1 MSTSLTTTD
10 DQRGGPSLGTIT
22 VTGAQIGKQGRLNE
36 AAEERDSK
44 HAFLI
49 LENHKKGT
57 VTRHVMCAASD
68 KERDGWIARLVE
80 QVDPTSSP
88 PSPPV
93 TSPSSAVTSPLQTA
107 PAQIPTA
114 ATGPQPF
121 NGYGPAASVL
131 SRKRSTSRKLSKDVV
146 VTNAQ
151 PMGAMPTTGKFANI
165 PSPGMIN
172 SLEANKSQSSQSSSS
187 NGANSASMSQS
198 STLMTMSETSQSIQ
212 SDRSNRPGNISS
224 QQEST
229 VTPRGNKRQSNMP
242 PSRQPS
248 VPPSRQYTPAYLT
261 KLSTDGMSAPPGS
274 MPDTRDR
281 DRKAKSGRFWP
292 SFGKTPEKITR
303 PVFGVPLNESLAI
316 ASVASL
322 PAVVFRCIE
331 WLETNKA
338 QDEEGIYRMS
348 GSSAVIKGLKDRFDH
363 EGDVNL
369 VKLDDRWDPHA
380 IAGLLKTFLR
390 DLPTSLLTRE
400 SHPKFLAVMG
410 TSPLP
415 LLFDVQ
421 TADA

>member
-1 MSTSLTTTD
+1 MVDKTD
-10 DQRGGPSLGTIT
+10 IQRGGPSLGTIT
-22 VTGAQIGKQGRLNE
+22 ITGAQIGKQGRLNE
-36 AAEERDSK
+36 AAEEKDSK

-49 LENHKKGT
+49 LENHRKGT

-80 QVDPTSSP
+80 QVDSNSSP
-88 PSPPV
+88 SATPAVSLPPTV
-93 TSPSSAVTSPLQTA
+93 TAQPAPTQTA
-107 PAQIPTA
+107 LPPGNAP
-114 ATGPQPF
+114 G
-121 NGYGPAASVL
+121 NGPAAGAL
-131 SRKRSTSRKLSKDVV
+131 QRKRSTSRKLSKDVI

-172 SLEANKSQSSQSSSS
+172 SLEANKSQSSQPTNGSSS
-187 NGANSASMSQS
+187 APISQS

-212 SDRSNRPGNISS
+212 SDRNRPSTSAS
-224 QQEST
+224 QHET
-229 VTPRGNKRQSNMP
+229 TTPRANKRQSNMP
-242 PSRQPS
+242 PTRQSS
-248 VPPSRQYTPAYLT
+248 VPPSRQCTPAYLT
-261 KLSTDGMSAPPGS
+261 NLSTNGMSAPPGS
-274 MPDTRDR
+274 MPDMRER

-331 WLETNKA
+331 WLEINKA

-410 TSPLP
+410 MSPSSSLSWC
-415 LLFDVQ
+415 
-421 TADA
+421 

>member
-1 MSTSLTTTD
+1 
-10 DQRGGPSLGTIT
+10 
-22 VTGAQIGKQGRLNE
+22 
-36 AAEERDSK
+36 
-44 HAFLI
+44 
-49 LENHKKGT
+49 
-57 VTRHVMCAASD
+57 MCAASD

-80 QVDPTSSP
+80 QVDPTSQSEITATSPIPSITSP
-88 PSPPV
+88 PLPPV
-93 TSPSSAVTSPLQTA
+93 QFPA
-107 PAQIPTA
+107 PAPNA
-114 ATGPQPF
+114 ATPG
-121 NGYGPAASVL
+121 NGPAAGAL
-131 SRKRSTSRKLSKDVV
+131 QRKRSTSRKLSKDVV

-151 PMGAMPTTGKFANI
+151 PMGAMPSTGKFANI

-172 SLEANKSQSSQSSSS
+172 SLEANKSQSSQSTNTSNGSSS
-187 NGANSASMSQS
+187 APISQS
-198 STLMTMSETSQSIQ
+198 STLMSMSETSQSMQ
-212 SDRSNRPGNISS
+212 SDRSNGRP
-224 QQEST
+224 ST
-229 VTPRGNKRQSNMP
+229 STSNHEPTSTTPRANKRQSNMP

-261 KLSTDGMSAPPGS
+261 KLSTDGM
-274 MPDTRDR
+274 T
-281 DRKAKSGRFWP
+281 AKSGRFWP

-331 WLETNKA
+331 WLEINKA
-338 QDEEGIYRMS
+338 QDEEGVYRMS

-400 SHPKFLAVMG
+400 LHPKFLAVMG
-410 TSPLP
+410 MFPS
-415 LLFDVQ
+415 LLD
-421 TADA
+421 ADADE

>member
-1 MSTSLTTTD
+1 M
-10 DQRGGPSLGTIT
+10 QRGGPSLGTIT
-22 VTGAQIGKQGRLNE
+22 ITGAQIGKQGRLNE
-36 AAEERDSK
+36 AAEEKDSK

-49 LENHKKGT
+49 LENHRKGT

-80 QVDPTSSP
+80 QVDSNSSP
-88 PSPPV
+88 SATPAISPP
-93 TSPSSAVTSPLQTA
+93 PPATA
-107 PAQIPTA
+107 PPQPAPTA
-114 ATGPQPF
+114 PTPPPAGNAPG
-121 NGYGPAASVL
+121 NGPAAGAL
-131 SRKRSTSRKLSKDVV
+131 HRKRSTSRKLSKDVI

-172 SLEANKSQSSQSSSS
+172 SLEANKSQSSQSTNGSSS
-187 NGANSASMSQS
+187 APMSQS

-212 SDRSNRPGNISS
+212 SDRNRP
-224 QQEST
+224 ST
-229 VTPRGNKRQSNMP
+229 STSHHETTTPRANKRQSNMP
-242 PSRQPS
+242 TRQSS

-261 KLSTDGMSAPPGS
+261 NLSTNGMSAPPGS
-274 MPDTRDR
+274 MPDMRER

-331 WLETNKA
+331 WLEINKA

-410 TSPLP
+410 MSPPSLWYGT
-415 LLFDVQ
+415 DG
-421 TADA
+421 

>member
-1 MSTSLTTTD
+1 M
-10 DQRGGPSLGTIT
+10 QRGGPSLGTIT
-22 VTGAQIGKQGRLNE
+22 ITGAQIGKQGRLNE
-36 AAEERDSK
+36 AAEEKDSK

-49 LENHKKGT
+49 LENHRKGT

-80 QVDPTSSP
+80 QVDSNSSP
-88 PSPPV
+88 SATPAVSPPPMV
-93 TSPSSAVTSPLQTA
+93 TAQPALTQTA
-107 PAQIPTA
+107 PPPGNAP
-114 ATGPQPF
+114 G
-121 NGYGPAASVL
+121 NGPAAGAL
-131 SRKRSTSRKLSKDVV
+131 QRKRSTSRKLSKDVI

-172 SLEANKSQSSQSSSS
+172 SLEANKSQSSQSTGNGSSS
-187 NGANSASMSQS
+187 APISHS
-198 STLMTMSETSQSIQ
+198 STLMTMIETSQSIQ
-212 SDRSNRPGNISS
+212 SDRNRP
-224 QQEST
+224 ST
-229 VTPRGNKRQSNMP
+229 SAPQHETTTPRANKRQSNMP
-242 PSRQPS
+242 PTRQSS
-248 VPPSRQYTPAYLT
+248 VPPSRQCTPAYLT
-261 KLSTDGMSAPPGS
+261 NLSTNGMSAPPGS
-274 MPDTRDR
+274 MPDMRER

-331 WLETNKA
+331 WLEINKA

-380 IAGLLKTFLR
+380 IAGLLKTFFR

-410 TSPLP
+410 MSPSSSL
-415 LLFDVQ
+415 
-421 TADA
+421 AWY

>member
-1 MSTSLTTTD
+1 MVDKTD
-10 DQRGGPSLGTIT
+10 IQRGGPSLGTIT
-22 VTGAQIGKQGRLNE
+22 ITGAQIGKQGRLNE
-36 AAEERDSK
+36 AAEEKDSK

-49 LENHKKGT
+49 LENHRKGT

-80 QVDPTSSP
+80 QVDSNSSP
-88 PSPPV
+88 SATPAVSPPPTV
-93 TSPSSAVTSPLQTA
+93 TAQPAPTQTA
-107 PAQIPTA
+107 LPPGNAP
-114 ATGPQPF
+114 G
-121 NGYGPAASVL
+121 NGPAAGAL
-131 SRKRSTSRKLSKDVV
+131 QRKRSTSRKLSKDVI

-172 SLEANKSQSSQSSSS
+172 SLEANKSQSSQPTNGSSS
-187 NGANSASMSQS
+187 APISQS

-212 SDRSNRPGNISS
+212 SDRNRPSTSAS
-224 QQEST
+224 QHET
-229 VTPRGNKRQSNMP
+229 TTPRANKRQSNMP
-242 PSRQPS
+242 PTRQSS

-261 KLSTDGMSAPPGS
+261 NLSTNGMSAPPGS
-274 MPDTRDR
+274 MPDMRER

-331 WLETNKA
+331 WLEINKA

-410 TSPLP
+410 MSPASSLS
-415 LLFDVQ
+415 
-421 TADA
+421 

>member
-1 MSTSLTTTD
+1 MNDRTD
-10 DQRGGPSLGTIT
+10 IQRGGPSLGTIT
-22 VTGAQIGKQGRLNE
+22 ITGAQIGKQGRLNE
-36 AAEERDSK
+36 AAEEKDSK

-80 QVDPTSSP
+80 QVDSNSSP
-88 PSPPV
+88 SATPAISPPATV
-93 TSPSSAVTSPLQTA
+93 SAP
-107 PAQIPTA
+107 
-114 ATGPQPF
+114 PQPAPTQSAQAPSGDAPG
-121 NGYGPAASVL
+121 NGPAAGAL
-131 SRKRSTSRKLSKDVV
+131 QRKRSTSRKLSKDVI

-172 SLEANKSQSSQSSSS
+172 SLEANKSQSSQSTSNGSSS
-187 NGANSASMSQS
+187 APMSQS
-198 STLMTMSETSQSIQ
+198 STLMTMSETSQSMQ
-212 SDRSNRPGNISS
+212 SERSTRP
-224 QQEST
+224 ST
-229 VTPRGNKRQSNMP
+229 NTTQHDTTTPRANKRQSNMP
-242 PSRQPS
+242 PSRQSS

-261 KLSTDGMSAPPGS
+261 NLSTNGMSAPPGS
-274 MPDTRDR
+274 MPDMRDR

-331 WLETNKA
+331 WLEINKA

-410 TSPLP
+410 MFPCSSLSWR
-415 LLFDVQ
+415 
-421 TADA
+421 

>member
-1 MSTSLTTTD
+1 
-10 DQRGGPSLGTIT
+10 
-22 VTGAQIGKQGRLNE
+22 
-36 AAEERDSK
+36 
-44 HAFLI
+44 
-49 LENHKKGT
+49 
-57 VTRHVMCAASD
+57 MCAASD

-93 TSPSSAVTSPLQTA
+93 TSPSPAVTSPLQTA

-121 NGYGPAASVL
+121 NGNGPAVGVL

-187 NGANSASMSQS
+187 NGTNSASMSQS
-198 STLMTMSETSQSIQ
+198 STFMTLSETSQSIQ

-410 TSPLP
+410 MSPLP
-415 LLFDVQ
+415 LLFVFREADV
-421 TADA
+421 

>member
-1 MSTSLTTTD
+1 M
-10 DQRGGPSLGTIT
+10 QRGGPSLGTIT
-22 VTGAQIGKQGRLNE
+22 ITGAQIGKQGRLNE
-36 AAEERDSK
+36 AAEEKDSK

-49 LENHKKGT
+49 LENHRKGT

-80 QVDPTSSP
+80 QVDSNSSP
-88 PSPPV
+88 SATPAVSPP
-93 TSPSSAVTSPLQTA
+93 PSVAAPQPAPTQTA
-107 PAQIPTA
+107 PPPGNAP
-114 ATGPQPF
+114 G
-121 NGYGPAASVL
+121 NGPAAVAL
-131 SRKRSTSRKLSKDVV
+131 QRKRSTSRKLSKDVI

-172 SLEANKSQSSQSSSS
+172 SLEANKSQSTQSTGNGSSS
-187 NGANSASMSQS
+187 APISQS

-212 SDRSNRPGNISS
+212 SDRNRP
-224 QQEST
+224 ST
-229 VTPRGNKRQSNMP
+229 SASHHETTTPRTNKRQSNMAP
-242 PSRQPS
+242 TRQSS

-261 KLSTDGMSAPPGS
+261 NLSTNGMSAPPGS
-274 MPDTRDR
+274 MPDMRER

-331 WLETNKA
+331 WLEINKA

-410 TSPLP
+410 MFPPSSLSWY
-415 LLFDVQ
+415 
-421 TADA
+421 

>member
-1 MSTSLTTTD
+1 M
-10 DQRGGPSLGTIT
+10 QRGGPSLGTIT
-22 VTGAQIGKQGRLNE
+22 ITGAQIGKQGRLNE
-36 AAEERDSK
+36 AAEEKDSK

-49 LENHKKGT
+49 LENHRKGT

-80 QVDPTSSP
+80 QVDSNSSP
-88 PSPPV
+88 SATPAVSPPPPV
-93 TSPSSAVTSPLQTA
+93 TAQPAPTQTA
-107 PAQIPTA
+107 PPPGNAS
-114 ATGPQPF
+114 G
-121 NGYGPAASVL
+121 NGPAAGAL
-131 SRKRSTSRKLSKDVV
+131 QRKRSTSRKLSKDVI

-172 SLEANKSQSSQSSSS
+172 SLEANKSQSSQSTNGSSS
-187 NGANSASMSQS
+187 APISQS

-212 SDRSNRPGNISS
+212 YDRNRP
-224 QQEST
+224 ST
-229 VTPRGNKRQSNMP
+229 SASHHETTTPRANKRQSNMP
-242 PSRQPS
+242 TRQSS

-261 KLSTDGMSAPPGS
+261 NLSTNGMSAPPGS
-274 MPDTRDR
+274 MPDMRER

-331 WLETNKA
+331 WLEINKA

-363 EGDVNL
+363 EGDVDL

-410 TSPLP
+410 ASPH
-415 LLFDVQ
+415 LLRDVE
-421 TADA
+421 TDE

>member
-1 MSTSLTTTD
+1 MSEKTD
-10 DQRGGPSLGTIT
+10 NQRGGPSLGTIMI
-22 VTGAQIGKQGRLNE
+22 TGAQIGKQGRLNE
-36 AAEERDSK
+36 AAEEKDSK

-80 QVDPTSSP
+80 QVDSNSSPSATPATSPPSTVSSP
-88 PSPPV
+88 PQPAP
-93 TSPSSAVTSPLQTA
+93 TQLAQA
-107 PAQIPTA
+107 PAGDAP
-114 ATGPQPF
+114 G
-121 NGYGPAASVL
+121 NGPAAGAL
-131 SRKRSTSRKLSKDVV
+131 QRKRSTSRKLSKDVI

-172 SLEANKSQSSQSSSS
+172 SLEANKSQSSQSTSNGSSS
-187 NGANSASMSQS
+187 APMSQS
-198 STLMTMSETSQSIQ
+198 STLMTMSETSQSMQ
-212 SDRSNRPGNISS
+212 SERSTRP
-224 QQEST
+224 ST
-229 VTPRGNKRQSNMP
+229 NTTQHDTTTPRANKRQSNMP
-242 PSRQPS
+242 PSRQSS

-261 KLSTDGMSAPPGS
+261 NLSTNGMSAPPNS
-274 MPDTRDR
+274 MPDMRDR

-331 WLETNKA
+331 WLEINKA

-363 EGDVNL
+363 DGDVNL

-410 TSPLP
+410 MSFSSSLSRY
-415 LLFDVQ
+415 
-421 TADA
+421 